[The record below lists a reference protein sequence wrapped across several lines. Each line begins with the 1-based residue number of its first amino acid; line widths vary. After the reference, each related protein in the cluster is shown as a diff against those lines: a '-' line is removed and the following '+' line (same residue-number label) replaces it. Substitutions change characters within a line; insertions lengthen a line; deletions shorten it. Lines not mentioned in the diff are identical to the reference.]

1 MNPRILLVEDDEA
14 LRYAIARVF
23 EADGY
28 DVEPVEDGELA
39 LETAH
44 QEHFDIVLL
53 DVMLP
58 GISGIEVCSRLR
70 QESSVPIIMLTARG
84 EEADRVLG
92 LEIGADDY
100 IPKPFSMAEL
110 RSRVRALLRRRR
122 LDAYEISDVQQVGA
136 LRLDRLRHRLELR
149 NEQVR
154 LTPTEFR
161 LLALLMEEPER
172 VFSRR
177 EIMQHLWESSF
188 IGDERTVDAHVR
200 NLRRKI
206 EDDPSTPRRL
216 LSVRG
221 LGYQIVPN

>member
-1 MNPRILLVEDDEA
+1 MNPHILLVEDDEA
-14 LRYAIARVF
+14 LRYAITRVF
-23 EADGY
+23 EADDY

-39 LETAH
+39 LETARR
-44 QEHFDIVLL
+44 QHFDIVLL

-58 GISGIEVCSRLR
+58 GVSGIEVCSQLR

-136 LRLDRLRHRLELR
+136 LRLDRVRHRLELR
-149 NEQVR
+149 DEQVR

-161 LLALLMEEPER
+161 LLALLMDEPER

-188 IGDERTVDAHVR
+188 VGDERTVDAHVR

-206 EDDPSTPRRL
+206 EDDPTTPRRL

-221 LGYQIVPN
+221 LGYQIVPA

>member
-1 MNPRILLVEDDEA
+1 MNPHILLVEDDEA
-14 LRYAIARVF
+14 LRYAITRVF
-23 EADGY
+23 EADDY

-39 LETAH
+39 LETARR
-44 QEHFDIVLL
+44 QHFDIVLL

-58 GISGIEVCSRLR
+58 GVSGIEVCSQLR

-100 IPKPFSMAEL
+100 IPKPFSMAER

-136 LRLDRLRHRLELR
+136 LRLDRVRHRLELR
-149 NEQVR
+149 DEQVR

-161 LLALLMEEPER
+161 LLALLMDEPER

-188 IGDERTVDAHVR
+188 VGDERTVDAHVR

-206 EDDPSTPRRL
+206 EDDPTTPRRL

-221 LGYQIVPN
+221 LGYQIVPA

>member
-1 MNPRILLVEDDEA
+1 MSSRILLVEDDEA

-23 EADGY
+23 EADDY
-28 DVEPVEDGELA
+28 EVEPVEDGESA
-39 LETAH
+39 LEVARL
-44 QEHFDIVLL
+44 QHFDIVLL
-53 DVMLP
+53 DIMLP

-70 QESSVPIIMLTARG
+70 QESGVPIIMLTARG

-122 LDAYEISDVQQVGA
+122 LDAREISDVQQVGA
-136 LRLDRLRHRLELR
+136 LRLDRLRHRLDLR
-149 NEQVR
+149 SEQIR

-172 VFSRR
+172 VYSRR

-206 EDDPSTPRRL
+206 EDDPSAPARL

-221 LGYQIVPN
+221 LGYQIVPS

>member
-1 MNPRILLVEDDEA
+1 MSSRILLVEDDEA

-23 EADGY
+23 EADDY
-28 DVEPVEDGELA
+28 EVEPVEDGESA
-39 LETAH
+39 LEAARL
-44 QEHFDIVLL
+44 QHFDIVLL
-53 DVMLP
+53 DIMLP

-70 QESSVPIIMLTARG
+70 QESGVPIIMLTARG

-122 LDAYEISDVQQVGA
+122 LDAREISDVQQVGA
-136 LRLDRLRHRLELR
+136 LRLDRLRHRLDLR
-149 NEQVR
+149 SEQIR

-172 VFSRR
+172 VYSRR

-206 EDDPSTPRRL
+206 EDDPSAPARL

-221 LGYQIVPN
+221 LGYQIVPS